1 MFSYSG
7 HFNSVLNGLKNE
19 GRYREFLNLR
29 RVCGDFPRAQT
40 NINGK
45 RRTITV
51 WCSNDYL
58 GLGQHPTVLTA
69 MIEALEKYGAGAGGT
84 RNISGTHELV
94 VELEHEIARLENK
107 QAALVFSSGYVANQT
122 SLAALGRG
130 LPNCLMISDR
140 LNHDSI
146 IQGLQLGKAQ
156 KVVFPHNDV
165 EALEKI
171 LEQDST
177 DRPRMIICESVYS
190 MEGTFGSLKEIC
202 RVARKHNA
210 LLFVDETHGVGL
222 YGPNGS
228 GFVRE
233 LELEDQVDIIQGGLG
248 KGFGVVGGFIAADA
262 ELIDFVRST
271 GNGFI
276 FTTTLPPCIAAG
288 ALASLKL
295 LRNNA
300 HDRETIQLRAALLR
314 GSLRHAGIPVFPS
327 TSHIVPIL
335 VGDAHKCREITRLLL
350 NRYGM
355 YIQPINFPTV
365 PRGTERLRV
374 TPSPFHTPDMI
385 TELVEALTVLWREL
399 ELPFTDNYGLV
410 EDGEMAGAVAR
421 EFAAAALTAPKEST
435 LPKEL

>member
-1 MFSYSG
+1 MFSYSD
-7 HFNSVLNGLKNE
+7 HFNTVLEGFKRE

-29 RVCGDFPRAQT
+29 RICGDFPRAQS
-40 NINGK
+40 NIGGE

-69 MIEALEKYGAGAGGT
+69 MIEAIEKYGAGAGGT

-94 VELEHEIARLENK
+94 VELETELARLQNK

-122 SLAALGRG
+122 ALAALGRG
-130 LPNCLMISDR
+130 LPNPLLISDQ

-146 IQGLQLGKAQ
+146 IQGLQLARAQ
-156 KVVFPHNDV
+156 KIVFPHNNV
-165 EALEKI
+165 AALDKI
-171 LEQDST
+171 LSEDT
-177 DRPRMIICESVYS
+177 NDRPRVVICESVYS
-190 MEGTFGSLKEIC
+190 MEGTFGALPEIV

-210 LLFVDETHGVGL
+210 LLFVDETHAVGL
-222 YGPNGS
+222 YGPGGA

-233 LELEDQVDIIQGGLG
+233 LELEAQVAVIQGGLG

-262 ELIDFVRST
+262 DLIDFVRST

-314 GSLRHAGIPVFPS
+314 GALRHASIPVFPS

-335 VGDAHKCREITRLLL
+335 VGDAHKCRELARLLL
-350 NRYGM
+350 DRFGI
-355 YIQPINFPTV
+355 YIQPINYPTV

-399 ELPFTDNYGLV
+399 RLPLTDHYGLV
-410 EDGEMAGAVAR
+410 EDGEMSIG
-421 EFAAAALTAPKEST
+421 
-435 LPKEL
+435 ELGRAQTDSSKFSHTQL

>member
-1 MFSYSG
+1 MFSYSH
-7 HFNSVLNGLKNE
+7 HFNTVLNGLKSE

-29 RVCGDFPRAQT
+29 RICGDFPRAQS
-40 NINGK
+40 NIAGE

-69 MIEALEKYGAGAGGT
+69 MIEAIEKYGAGAGGT

-94 VELEHEIARLENK
+94 VELEHELARLENK

-122 SLAALGRG
+122 ALSALGRG
-130 LPNCLMISDR
+130 LPNPLLISDQ

-146 IQGLQLGKAQ
+146 IQGLQLARAE

-165 EALEKI
+165 AALRKI
-171 LEQDST
+171 LERDTQD
-177 DRPRMIICESVYS
+177 RARVIICESVYS
-190 MEGTFGSLKEIC
+190 MEGTFGSLAEIS
-202 RVARKHNA
+202 RLAREHNA
-210 LLFVDETHGVGL
+210 LLFVDETHAVGL
-222 YGPNGS
+222 YGPAGA

-233 LELEDQVDIIQGGLG
+233 LELEDQVAVIQGGLG

-262 ELIDFVRST
+262 DLIDFVRST

-295 LRNNA
+295 LRSNA

-314 GSLRHAGIPVFPS
+314 GALRHAGIPVFPS

-335 VGDAHKCREITRLLL
+335 VGDAHKCREVARLLL
-350 NRYGM
+350 DRFSIYL
-355 YIQPINFPTV
+355 QPINYPTV

-374 TPSPFHTPDMI
+374 TPSPFHTADMI
-385 TELVEALTVLWREL
+385 TELVEALTILWREL
-399 ELPFTDNYGLV
+399 RLPLTDHYGLV
-410 EDGEMAGAVAR
+410 EDGEVSTGIVVADR
-421 EFAAAALTAPKEST
+421 SQPELTLST
-435 LPKEL
+435 